1 MSREREK
8 LSKKEKKV
16 GDAIIIKKGDMI
28 NRGPHEDDDYLV
40 ARVGLNAEIIEEMPG
55 AYKVIIPQLTKERV
69 RAFGGNRKHEFFY
82 IHKPN

>member
-1 MSREREK
+1 MSRERER
-8 LSKKEKKV
+8 LSKKDKKV
-16 GDAIIIKKGDMI
+16 GDSISIGEGDTI